1 MADDK
6 KQKIKVLD
14 GSNTPMY
21 KGHAYYE
28 EPSMMEKAKITAK
41 NAASKF
47 YDDMLK
53 MGRATGKP
61 EKEVQPVKELPP
73 SDIADQ
79 LQTMKNERA
88 AAAYEKRRAAGEDY
102 KKGGKVK
109 CMSKG
114 GSASSR
120 ADGIAVRGK
129 TRGTIC

>member
-21 KGHAYYE
+21 KGRAYYE

-41 NAASKF
+41 SAASKF

>member
-1 MADDK
+1 MAD

-21 KGHAYYE
+21 EGKAYYE
-28 EPSMMEKAKITAK
+28 EPSMLDKAKITSK
-41 NAASKF
+41 RVASKF

-61 EKEVQPVKELPP
+61 EKDVQPAKETIP

-79 LQTMKNERA
+79 LQTSKNERA

-102 KKGGKVK
+102 KKGGCIK
-109 CMSKG
+109 MAKG

-120 ADGIAVRGK
+120 GDGIAQRGK
-129 TRGTIC
+129 TKGRIV